1 VKKAMIIGVLGILVI
16 SCASAGRHASVDTVL
31 ASATHYDGKRITV
44 RGVLSSRHGLLNL
57 FTRRAEQCLGLIL
70 TPAERV
76 ALTRYVE
83 REISL
88 IGIFHAEGCGRD
100 GICDEHLCGPGV
112 LTHVSLLDDNSRK

>member
-1 VKKAMIIGVLGILVI
+1 MSCI
-16 SCASAGRHASVDTVL
+16 SAERLASVDTVL
-31 ASATHYDGKRITV
+31 ASAPRYNGQRISV
-44 RGVLSSRHGLLNL
+44 RGVLSSRHGLFNL

-76 ALTRYVE
+76 VLTRYVE

-88 IGIFHAEGCGRD
+88 TGIFQAEGCGRD

-112 LTHVSLLDDNSRK
+112 LTHVSLLDENSRQ

>member
-1 VKKAMIIGVLGILVI
+1 MEKVIIIGVLGSLAI
-16 SCASAGRHASVDTVL
+16 SCTSAGQHASVDTVL
-31 ASATHYDGKRITV
+31 ASATHYDGKRIVV

-57 FTRRAEQCLGLIL
+57 FTRRAEQCLGLVL

-76 ALTRYVE
+76 VLTRYIE
-83 REISL
+83 HEISL
-88 IGIFHAEGCGRD
+88 IGIFQAEGCGRD